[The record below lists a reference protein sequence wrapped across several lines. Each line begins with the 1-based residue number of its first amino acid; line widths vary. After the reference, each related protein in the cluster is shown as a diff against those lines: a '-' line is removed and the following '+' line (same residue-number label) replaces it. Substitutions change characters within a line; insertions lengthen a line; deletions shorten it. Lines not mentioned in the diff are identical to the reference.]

1 MRFLLYYGSAAQII
15 FVILVF
21 GGGSVAGL
29 CTVRKLV
36 PLDRL
41 QKNHEVAGVT
51 FGVLG
56 AFYGLVLA
64 FVIVAAWE
72 RFNQANTDSLEE
84 ATALE
89 SLYKLGAAM
98 SDPIRTRLD
107 SEVLRYIHR
116 VIDEEW
122 PKMADDTYQGGKVG
136 AHELWSIVLASH
148 PADGRE
154 AMLTDKAIDELNI
167 ISQARSQRFLFYG
180 DDLPSVVWTVIYL
193 GCLMTIGF
201 SYFFGSNVFRAQVMM
216 CGFFSILLGMT
227 ILAILELAHPY
238 QGVVTI
244 SNQPFRYALARMEA
258 TKDYKMTGV
267 TPALSRLGRLR
278 DVKCRGH
285 PCHPDVLVY
294 LHPDFAIHT
303 GIRSGHCRRGDQHH
317 RRCDPRAWRS
327 RVRRH
332 SIDAD
337 SDPRPPYHDRQGGT
351 HRDLSRRQQTHSL

>member
-1 MRFLLYYGSAAQII
+1 MNFLLYCGAATQII
-15 FVILVF
+15 FVIVAF

-29 CTVRKLV
+29 CIVRRLV

-72 RFNQANTDSLEE
+72 RFNQANSDALVE

-89 SLYKLGAAM
+89 SLYKLGAAFPEPM
-98 SDPIRTRLD
+98 RTQLD
-107 SEVLRYIHR
+107 SVVLEYAHR

-122 PKMADDTYQGGKVG
+122 PRMADNTFHGGKVG
-136 AHELWSIVLASH
+136 AHELWAAVLAYH
-148 PADGRE
+148 TADSRE
-154 AMLTDKAIDELNI
+154 QMLVDKSIDQLNL
-167 ISQARSQRFLFYG
+167 ISQARSQRFLFYE
-180 DDLPSVVWTVIYL
+180 DDLPSVVWNVIYL

-201 SYFFGSNVFRAQVMM
+201 SYFFGSNVFRAQVVM

-244 SNQPFRYALARMEA
+244 SNQPYRYALVRMQTMDDFKTSDSKASSQPVSQAAAR
-258 TKDYKMTGV
+258 
-267 TPALSRLGRLR
+267 
-278 DVKCRGH
+278 
-285 PCHPDVLVY
+285 
-294 LHPDFAIHT
+294 
-303 GIRSGHCRRGDQHH
+303 
-317 RRCDPRAWRS
+317 
-327 RVRRH
+327 
-332 SIDAD
+332 
-337 SDPRPPYHDRQGGT
+337 
-351 HRDLSRRQQTHSL
+351 